1 MGGGLPPLSV
11 YVHLPWCLQRCAYC
25 DFNARALRGRLPH
38 EAYLAALGAELEQA
52 APTAAGRR
60 AGSLY
65 IGGGT
70 PSLFPPRAIAAI
82 IDAVERWVGLE
93 PGAEITLE
101 ANPGAR
107 ETAPFRALR
116 AAGVNRLSLGVQ
128 SFDDAALRR
137 LGRIHDAATARAAV
151 AEALAA
157 GFASVNLDLMY
168 ALPGQGVAGARADVR
183 RALECGVPHVSHYE
197 LTLEPETPLGRAPP
211 ADLPGEEAVLAM
223 EAACRA
229 ELEAAGLQRYEVS
242 AYARAGHLCAHNLGY
257 WRFADFLGLGAGA
270 HGKYTTPAGEAVRTA
285 RRAAPRRWMTEA
297 GSPAALAHCAALGRG
312 EVAVEFLLN

>member
-1 MGGGLPPLSV
+1 M
-11 YVHLPWCLQRCAYC
+11 
-25 DFNARALRGRLPH
+25 
-38 EAYLAALGAELEQA
+38 
-52 APTAAGRR
+52 
-60 AGSLY
+60 
-65 IGGGT
+65 
-70 PSLFPPRAIAAI
+70 
-82 IDAVERWVGLE
+82 
-93 PGAEITLE
+93 
-101 ANPGAR
+101 
-107 ETAPFRALR
+107 
-116 AAGVNRLSLGVQ
+116 Q

-168 ALPGQGVAGARADVR
+168 ALPGQGVAGALADVR

-211 ADLPGEEAVLAM
+211 ADLPGEEAILAM

-242 AYARAGHLCAHNLGY
+242 AYARAGHRCAHNLGY

-270 HGKYTTPAGEAVRTA
+270 HGKYTTPAGEVVRTA
-285 RRAAPRRWMTEA
+285 RRAAARRWMAEA
-297 GSPAALAHCAALGRG
+297 GSAAALARCAALGRG
-312 EVAVEFLLN
+312 EVAVEFLLNALRLTEGFTPALAEARTGWSWPALAAALAPARRRGLLEWHGGRVRASAAGLALLDSALVEIAAEIDRLTAHGGEA